1 MPSEVG
7 SFEERYGPWAAVTG
21 AGQGIG
27 AAFAAD
33 LVGRGVNVVLI
44 DRDAGL
50 LEARAK
56 ELSDGAASGGVEVRT
71 AVVDLASEDGADR
84 VLAAVDGLDLGLLV
98 NNAALSYEGPILEQ
112 GLEPA
117 LVQLHVNCR
126 VPLTL
131 VHRLLPS
138 LMARGRGGII
148 LLSSLSAM
156 RGAPLV
162 SGYAATKAWNLILA
176 ESISEE
182 LRGTGVD
189 MMALLPGS
197 TRTPGWLGSK
207 PQASLGTSNVMDP
220 PDVAR
225 EALDALGTVP
235 SIIAGQ
241 ENRESEAFMESL
253 DRAEA
258 IKIMGDVMRQMYPTV
273 RDADPSV

>member
-1 MPSEVG
+1 MPSDAG
-7 SFEERYGPWAAVTG
+7 SFAERYGRWAAVTG

-33 LVGRGVNVVLI
+33 LVRRGVSVVLV
-44 DRDAGL
+44 DRDGGL
-50 LEARAK
+50 LDAREK
-56 ELSDGAASGGVEVRT
+56 ELAASAPAGVEVRT
-71 AVVDLASEDGADR
+71 AVVDLAAADGASR
-84 VLAAVDGLDLGLLV
+84 VLASVDGLELGLLV
-98 NNAALSYEGPILEQ
+98 NNAALSFEGPFLEQ
-112 GLEPA
+112 GLDAA
-117 LVQLHVNCR
+117 LRQVQVNCI

-131 VHRLLPS
+131 VHTLLPR
-138 LMARGRGGII
+138 LVARGRGGII

-176 ESISEE
+176 ESVAEE

-189 MMALLPGS
+189 VMALLPGS
-197 TRTPGWLGSK
+197 TRTPGWLGSR
-207 PQASLGTSNVMDP
+207 PQASLGTSNVMEP
-220 PDVAR
+220 ADVAR

-241 ENRESEAFMESL
+241 ANRESEAFMESL

-258 IKIMGDVMRQMYPTV
+258 IKIMGDVMRQMYPPV
-273 RDADPSV
+273 RDADPAV

>member
-1 MPSEVG
+1 M
-7 SFEERYGPWAAVTG
+7 SFADSYGPWAAVTG

-33 LVGRGVNVVLI
+33 LAGRGVNVLLV
-44 DRDAGL
+44 DRDAAAVA
-50 LEARAK
+50 ARAG
-56 ELSDGAASGGVEVRT
+56 ELAGSAAGVEVRT
-71 AVVDLASEDGADR
+71 AVVDLAAPDAADQ
-84 VLAAVDGLDLGLLV
+84 VLAAIGDLDLGLLI
-98 NNAALSYEGPILEQ
+98 NNAALSFEGPVLEQ
-112 GLEPA
+112 GLDAA

-131 VHRLLPS
+131 VHALLPR
-138 LMARGRGGII
+138 LVARGRGGVI

-189 MMALLPGS
+189 VMAVLPGS
-197 TRTPGWLGSK
+197 TRTPGWLGSR
-207 PQASLGTSNVMDP
+207 PQASLGTSNVMEP
-220 PDVAR
+220 AEVAH

-235 SIIAGQ
+235 SIIPGQ
-241 ENRESEAFMESL
+241 ANRESEAFMESL
-253 DRAEA
+253 DRAES
-258 IKIMGDVMRQMYPTV
+258 IKIMGDVMRQMYPPV
-273 RDADPSV
+273 RQPDPTI

>member
-1 MPSEVG
+1 MT
-7 SFEERYGPWAAVTG
+7 FAERYGPWAAVTG

-33 LVGRGVNVVLI
+33 LVSRGVNVVLI
-44 DRDAGL
+44 DRDVSL
-50 LEARAK
+50 LAARAG
-56 ELSDGAASGGVEVRT
+56 ELAGADVEVRT
-71 AVVDLASEDGADR
+71 AAVDLAHPEAASEVLHQFADI
-84 VLAAVDGLDLGLLV
+84 DLGLFIS
-98 NNAALSYEGPILEQ
+98 NAALSFEGPILEQ
-112 GLEPA
+112 GLDHA
-117 LVQLHVNCR
+117 LTQLHVNCR
-126 VPLTL
+126 VPLT
-131 VHRLLPS
+131 VMHALLPA
-138 LMARGRGGII
+138 MVARGRGGII

-176 ESISEE
+176 ESVSEE

-189 MMALLPGS
+189 VMALLPGS

-241 ENRESEAFMESL
+241 ENRDSEAFMESL

-258 IKIMGDVMRQMYPTV
+258 IKIMGDVMRQMYPPV
-273 RDADPSV
+273 RDTDPAI

>member
-1 MPSEVG
+1 M
-7 SFEERYGPWAAVTG
+7 SFVERYGPWAAVTG

-33 LVGRGVNVVLI
+33 LVARGVSVVLV
-44 DRDAGL
+44 DRDEGL
-50 LEARAK
+50 LAARAT
-56 ELSDGAASGGVEVRT
+56 ELGDAAGSGSGVSVRT
-71 AVVDLASEDGADR
+71 AVVDLAAADGAQQ
-84 VLAAVDGLDLGLLV
+84 VLAAVDGLELGLLV
-98 NNAALSYEGPILEQ
+98 NNAALSFEGSFLEQ
-112 GLEPA
+112 SLADGLT
-117 LVQLHVNCR
+117 QIQVNCI

-131 VHRLLPS
+131 VHALLPP
-138 LMARGRGGII
+138 MVARGRGGII

-176 ESISEE
+176 ESVSEE

-189 MMALLPGS
+189 VMALLPGS
-197 TRTPGWLGSK
+197 TRTPGWLGSR

-258 IKIMGDVMRQMYPTV
+258 IKIMGDVMRQMYPPT
-273 RDADPSV
+273 RDADPTI

>member
-1 MPSEVG
+1 M
-7 SFEERYGPWAAVTG
+7 SFVDRYGPWAAVTG

-33 LVGRGVNVVLI
+33 LVGRGVSVVLV
-44 DRDAGL
+44 DRDSGL
-50 LEARAK
+50 LEARSK
-56 ELSDGAASGGVEVRT
+56 ELAASAPSGVEVRT
-71 AVVDLASEDGADR
+71 AVVDLAAADGAAQ
-84 VLAAVDGLDLGLLV
+84 VLAAVDGLELGLLV
-98 NNAALSYEGPILEQ
+98 NNAALSFEGPLLEQ
-112 GLEPA
+112 GLAAA
-117 LVQLHVNCR
+117 LTQVHVNCV

-131 VHRLLPS
+131 VHTLLPA
-138 LMARGRGGII
+138 LVARGRGGII

-176 ESISEE
+176 ESVSEE

-189 MMALLPGS
+189 VMALLPGS
-197 TRTPGWLGSK
+197 TRTPGWLGSR

-241 ENRESEAFMESL
+241 ANRESEAFMESL

-258 IKIMGDVMRQMYPTV
+258 IKIMGDVMRQMYPPVRNPDPTV
-273 RDADPSV
+273 